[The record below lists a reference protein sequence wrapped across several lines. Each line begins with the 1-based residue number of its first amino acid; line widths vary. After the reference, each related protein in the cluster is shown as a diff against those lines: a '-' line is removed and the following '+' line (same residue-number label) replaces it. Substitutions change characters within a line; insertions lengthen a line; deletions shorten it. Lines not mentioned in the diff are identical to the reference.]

1 MNRYYNMLIA
11 ILALI
16 FILLVVL
23 DYSGLIT
30 LSNYL
35 YRLIDNNIL
44 VIFMIDYLVWL
55 FKAPQKFTFIR

>member
-1 MNRYYNMLIA
+1 MKKHLNLMNRYYNMLIA

-44 VIFMIDYLVWL
+44 VIFMIDYLV
-55 FKAPQKFTFIR
+55 